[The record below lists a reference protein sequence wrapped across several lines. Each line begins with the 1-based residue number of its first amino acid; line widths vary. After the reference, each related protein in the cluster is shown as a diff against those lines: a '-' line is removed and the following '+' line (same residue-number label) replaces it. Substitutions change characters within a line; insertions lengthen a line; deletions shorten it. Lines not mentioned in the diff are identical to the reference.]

1 MIKLL
6 HSADWHLDSPLQ
18 GRTEAQ
24 ARYLRDAL
32 QQLPRMVV
40 EAARA
45 EGCNMIL
52 LSGDLFDGPC
62 SPESLQTVSRALQ
75 EAQMPVL
82 IAPGNHDPYRMGS
95 CWQQH
100 IWPENVHI
108 FSGGQLQSV
117 ALPELDCRVY
127 GCAFTGPYMD
137 GLPQPLR
144 AQGPERFHIA
154 VLHADPTLPDSPY
167 CPITAEQV
175 RESGL
180 DYLGLGHIHKAG
192 SFRAGSALCAWPGCP
207 MGRGF
212 DECGEKG
219 VLIVTLDET
228 AEARFL
234 PLDVTRFHDFTVVID
249 TDPAAAL
256 AASLPPAAHDDYFR
270 ITLTGESPVTDIADL
285 RRQFSQYQHLELIDK
300 TVTPVDLWATAGE
313 DTLEGIYFQLLREQL
328 DSDPGRADQI
338 RLAAKISRKLLD
350 GQEVVLP

>member
-1 MIKLL
+1 MMKVL
-6 HSADWHLDSPLQ
+6 HSADWHLGAPIGRDS
-18 GRTEAQ
+18 GE
-24 ARYLRDAL
+24 LRRAL
-32 QQLPRMVV
+32 DSIPRKI
-40 EAARA
+40 AALVRRH
-45 EGCNMIL
+45 GYDLVL
-52 LSGDLFDGPC
+52 LSGDLFDGNP
-62 SPESLQTVSRALQ
+62 SPETLCIFRDAL
-75 EAQMPVL
+75 EEMAVPVC
-82 IAPGNHDPYRMGS
+82 IAPGNHDYVTAAS
-95 CWQQH
+95 VWQTEPF
-100 IWPENVHI
+100 PENVHI
-108 FSGGQLQSV
+108 FKKPVLESV
-117 ALPELDCRVY
+117 TFPQLDCRVY
-127 GCAFTGPYMD
+127 GAGYDSIDFP
-137 GLPQPLR
+137 PLLRDFR
-144 AQGPERFHIA
+144 AEGTERHVLG
-154 VLHADPTLPDSPY
+154 VLHGDPQVLNSPY